1 MADIASPP
9 LRRLSHDLCDVGPG
23 PPAAR
28 LAVRAGADALDAAS
42 RWLGVAL
49 PDTPMAGR
57 EAGSMA
63 ALRLGPDEWLV
74 LDRRDPATAV
84 HWPPAEPPAGR
95 LSVVDVSDRQVA
107 IIIEGPA
114 AADLLNAGSPLDLS
128 PGAFPVGRVVR
139 TVFGRVEV
147 VIWRQA
153 AERFHLEVWRSMAG
167 YVWRILALA
176 HADIIS
182 DPASLASRPDA
193 ARPAD
198 KS

>member
-1 MADIASPP
+1 MADTPSFVAPG
-9 LRRLSHDLCDVGPG
+9 LAHALCKVEPG
-23 PPAAR
+23 PPSAR
-28 LAVRAGADALDAAS
+28 LAVRAPLTALDSVAE
-42 RWLGVAL
+42 WLGVAL
-49 PDTPMAGR
+49 PIGPMAAH
-57 EAGSMA
+57 EEGSKA

-74 LDRRDPATAV
+74 LKGADPASAEP
-84 HWPPAEPPAGR
+84 WPPGPPPDEPV
-95 LSVVDVSDRQVA
+95 SVVDITDRQVA
-107 IIIEGPA
+107 ILISGVA
-114 AADLLNAGSPLDLS
+114 AADLLNAGAPLDLS

-147 VIWRQA
+147 VIWRRSA
-153 AERFHLEVWRSMAG
+153 DRFHLEVWRSMAA